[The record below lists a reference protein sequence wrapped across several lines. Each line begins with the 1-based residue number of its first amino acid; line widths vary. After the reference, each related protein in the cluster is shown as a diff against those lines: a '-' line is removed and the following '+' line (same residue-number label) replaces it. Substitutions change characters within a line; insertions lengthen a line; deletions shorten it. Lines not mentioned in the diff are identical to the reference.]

1 MTVRLDGLRLRELR
15 MGLGLTMQQVG
26 EAIGKTRAFVWQL
39 ETEAAMPSS
48 TTITDLQQFFGVSLH
63 DSGALVVEAGDAAGG
78 KA

>member
-1 MTVRLDGLRLRELR
+1 
-15 MGLGLTMQQVG
+15 
-26 EAIGKTRAFVWQL
+26 
-39 ETEAAMPSS
+39 MPSS